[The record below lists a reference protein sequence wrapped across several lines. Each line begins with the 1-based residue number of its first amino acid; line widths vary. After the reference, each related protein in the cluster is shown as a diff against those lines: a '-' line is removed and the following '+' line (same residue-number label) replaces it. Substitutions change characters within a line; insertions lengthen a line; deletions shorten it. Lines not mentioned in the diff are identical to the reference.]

1 VVTGKV
7 AVREAATRMPE
18 EREEREPA
26 DEAEETIASEE
37 TGEDT
42 EGESEPE

>member
-7 AVREAATRMPE
+7 DVREAAMRMPE
-18 EREEREPA
+18 EREDPEPT
-26 DEAEETIASEE
+26 DEAKETVAGEES
-37 TGEDT
+37 GEDT